1 MTCSLVYAPQLRSR
15 GFRMTPQR
23 MAILHVLHHAGTHLS
38 PTEVYKQAKR
48 DFPRLTEPTVYRT
61 LEFLAHNGLARPT
74 QAGNG
79 RLMYQIAGND
89 HHHIACRICG
99 SEIEVEHALLAKLY
113 RKLESTSGYLRIN
126 SHVTFFGVCP
136 KCQKQINEGGSYVV
150 FT

>member
-1 MTCSLVYAPQLRSR
+1 MTCGSDYAPQLRSR

-61 LEFLAHNGLARPT
+61 LEFLARNGLAHPT

-79 RLMYQIAGND
+79 RLTYQIAGND
-89 HHHIACRICG
+89 HHHVVCRGCG
-99 SEIEVEHALLAKLY
+99 SDIEIEHAVLENLY
-113 RKLESTSGYLRIN
+113 RKLESTSGYRRIN

-136 KCQKQINEGGSYVV
+136 KCQLS
-150 FT
+150 

>member
-1 MTCSLVYAPQLRSR
+1 MTCGSDYAPQLRAR

-61 LEFLAHNGLARPT
+61 LEFLARNGLAYPT

-79 RLMYQIAGND
+79 RLRYQIAGNN
-89 HHHIACRICG
+89 HHHIVCRGCG
-99 SEIEVEHALLAKLY
+99 SEIEIEHALLENLY
-113 RKLESTSGYLRIN
+113 RKLESTSGYRRIN

-136 KCQKQINEGGSYVV
+136 KCQLS
-150 FT
+150 